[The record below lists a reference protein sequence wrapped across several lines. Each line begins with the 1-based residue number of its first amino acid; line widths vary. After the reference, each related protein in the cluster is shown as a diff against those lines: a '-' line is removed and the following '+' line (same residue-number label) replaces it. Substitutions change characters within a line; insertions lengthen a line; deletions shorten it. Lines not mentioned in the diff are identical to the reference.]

1 MGGARGYDGS
11 MSEAPISFQQYQALL
26 KELGAANR
34 PDEAYLYQCFT
45 DAVDSSSSL
54 REQSPII
61 AQMPINPVQLTLY
74 LLFEHQFYLDVHPD
88 VRPEDLEKDEG
99 YEQVLISVAL
109 DKYFTNEHLSYRSGS
124 FVTRF
129 APEISTMNLYLN
141 FILGML
147 SRYKQGDPK
156 ETLVV
161 DILQKGF
168 SMAKCIVD
176 LLTNGFETEAFSTW
190 RTLHENECI
199 LQVIVKY
206 GQSVIDEYLKHLKY
220 ALAFRG
226 ALSTKEETD
235 KTFEEIKSGM
245 RAIDLKS
252 KDMKRYIEYGW
263 LLGVPNVMQMEG
275 FKFNFRDGVE
285 RCAGLRDYAKVYE
298 MSSEIAHSSPLLIYS
313 RKNYFY
319 LITMLNLYES
329 FFRLEKIFSTIYLST
344 APEADQKQYVGM
356 RKLYSGELM
365 ACYELEKK
373 RFAALTSSGKEN
385 IPTPASDDSSD
396 D

>member
-1 MGGARGYDGS
+1 
-11 MSEAPISFQQYQALL
+11 MSETSVTLEQYQSLL
-26 KELGAANR
+26 KDLGASGR
-34 PDEAYLYQCFT
+34 PDSAFLYQCFL
-45 DAVDSSSSL
+45 DAMDSSSTL
-54 REQSPII
+54 KDQSPII
-61 AQMPINPVQLTLY
+61 AHMPINPVQLTLY
-74 LLFEHQFYLDVHPD
+74 LLYEHQFYLDTHSDRKLED
-88 VRPEDLEKDEG
+88 VEKDEG
-99 YEQVLISVAL
+99 YEQFLISVVL

-124 FVTRF
+124 FATRF
-129 APEISTMNLYLN
+129 IPEISTINLYLN

-206 GQSVIDEYLKHLKY
+206 GQPVIDQYLKHLKF

-226 ALSTKEETD
+226 ALPTKEETD
-235 KTFEEIKSGM
+235 KTFEEIKAGM
-245 RAIDLKS
+245 RAVDLKS

-263 LLGVPNVMQMEG
+263 LLGVPNVMQIEG

-285 RCAGLRDYAKVYE
+285 RCANLRDYAKVYE

-344 APEADQKQYVGM
+344 VPEADQKQDVAM
-356 RKLYSGELM
+356 RKLYFSELL

-373 RFAALTSSGKEN
+373 RFALLTSANKSEVPAESTEDSG
-385 IPTPASDDSSD
+385 SDD
-396 D
+396 

>member
-1 MGGARGYDGS
+1 MKETS
-11 MSEAPISFQQYQALL
+11 LTLENFTALL
-26 KELGAANR
+26 KELHAPANTDV
-34 PDEAYLYQCFT
+34 PFLYQCFS
-45 DAVDSSSSL
+45 DAMDSSSSL
-54 REQSPII
+54 KDQSPVI
-61 AQMPINPVQLTLY
+61 ASMPVNPIQLILY
-74 LLFEHQFYLDVHPD
+74 LVNEHEFYLMSHPESKESD
-88 VRPEDLEKDEG
+88 IAKKDE
-99 YEQVLISVAL
+99 YEQLIVSLAL
-109 DKYFTNEHLSYRSGS
+109 DKYYTNEHLSYKSGS
-124 FVTRF
+124 FVSRF
-129 APEISTMNLYLN
+129 VPEISTMNLYLN

-147 SRYKQGDPK
+147 NRYKQGDPK

-206 GQSVIDEYLKHLKY
+206 GQPVIDEYLKHLRF

-226 ALSTKEETD
+226 ALPSKEETD
-235 KTFEEIKSGM
+235 AAFVEIKDGM
-245 RAIDLKS
+245 RQIDLKS

-263 LLGVPNVMQMEG
+263 LLGIPNVMGIEG

-285 RCAGLRDYAKVYE
+285 RCAGLKDYSKVYE

-319 LITMLNLYES
+319 LITLLNLYES
-329 FFRLEKIFSTIYLST
+329 FFRLEKIFSSLYLST
-344 APEADQKQYVGM
+344 ASPADQQQYVAL
-356 RKLYSGELM
+356 RKLYFGELL
-365 ACYELEKK
+365 ACYSFAKK
-373 RFAALTSSGKEN
+373 RFSDLTHSGNKEELPPKALTEDTSE
-385 IPTPASDDSSD
+385 D
-396 D
+396 

>member
-1 MGGARGYDGS
+1 M
-11 MSEAPISFQQYQALL
+11 EEKTVTLEQFQALL
-26 KELGAANR
+26 KDLGAASR
-34 PDEAYLYQCFT
+34 PDEAFLYQCFL
-45 DAVDSSSSL
+45 DAVDSSSAL
-54 REQSPII
+54 KDQSPIL
-61 AQMPINPVQLTLY
+61 AHMPLNPVQLVLY
-74 LLFEHQFYLDVHPD
+74 LLNEEQFYLETNPD
-88 VRPEDLEKDEG
+88 KKLEDLEKDEG
-99 YEQVLISVAL
+99 YEQFLISVAL

-124 FVTRF
+124 FVNRF
-129 APEISTMNLYLN
+129 VPEISTINLYLN

-206 GQSVIDEYLKHLKY
+206 GQPVIDEYLKHLKY

-226 ALSTKEETD
+226 ALPTKEETD
-235 KTFEEIKSGM
+235 QTFEEIKAGM
-245 RAIDLKS
+245 KSVDLKS

-263 LLGVPNVMQMEG
+263 LLGIPNVMQLEG

-285 RCAGLRDYAKVYE
+285 RCAGLRDYSKVYE

-344 APEADQKQYVGM
+344 VPEADQKQYVGM
-356 RKLYSGELM
+356 RKLYFSELL
-365 ACYELEKK
+365 ACYDLEKK
-373 RFAALTSSGKEN
+373 RFAALTSSNKSEVPPEN
-385 IPTPASDDSSD
+385 SEDSSED
-396 D
+396 

>member
-1 MGGARGYDGS
+1 
-11 MSEAPISFQQYQALL
+11 MSENQITLEQYHALL
-26 KELGAANR
+26 KDLGAGER
-34 PDEAYLYQCFT
+34 QDEAFLYQCFL
-45 DAVDSSSSL
+45 DAMDSSSSL
-54 REQSPII
+54 KDQSPLI
-61 AQMPINPVQLTLY
+61 AHMPINPIQLTLY
-74 LLFEHQFYLDVHPD
+74 LLYEHQFYLDTHGE
-88 VRPEDLEKDEG
+88 RKLEDIEKDEG
-99 YEQVLISVAL
+99 YEQFLISVVL

-124 FVTRF
+124 FATRF
-129 APEISTMNLYLN
+129 TPEISTVNLYLN

-206 GQSVIDEYLKHLKY
+206 GQPVIDEYLKHLRF

-226 ALSTKEETD
+226 ALATKEETD
-235 KTFEEIKSGM
+235 KTFEEIKAGM
-245 RAIDLKS
+245 REVDLKS

-285 RCAGLRDYAKVYE
+285 RCANLRDYAKVYE

-344 APEADQKQYVGM
+344 VPENDQKQYVAM
-356 RKLYSGELM
+356 RKLYFSELL
-365 ACYELEKK
+365 ACYDLEKK
-373 RFAALTSSGKEN
+373 RFASLTSANKSEVPSESTEDSG
-385 IPTPASDDSSD
+385 SDD
-396 D
+396 

>member
-1 MGGARGYDGS
+1 
-11 MSEAPISFQQYQALL
+11 MSETSVTLEQYQSLL
-26 KELGAANR
+26 KDLGASGR
-34 PDEAYLYQCFT
+34 PDSAFLYQCFL
-45 DAVDSSSSL
+45 DAMDSSSTL
-54 REQSPII
+54 KDQSPII
-61 AQMPINPVQLTLY
+61 AHMPINPVQLTLY
-74 LLFEHQFYLDVHPD
+74 LLYEHQFYLDTHSDRKLED
-88 VRPEDLEKDEG
+88 VEKDEG
-99 YEQVLISVAL
+99 YEQFLISVVL

-124 FVTRF
+124 FATRF
-129 APEISTMNLYLN
+129 IPEISTINLYLN

-206 GQSVIDEYLKHLKY
+206 GQPVIDQYLKHLKF

-226 ALSTKEETD
+226 ALPTKEETD
-235 KTFEEIKSGM
+235 KTFEEIKAGM
-245 RAIDLKS
+245 RAVDLKS

-263 LLGVPNVMQMEG
+263 LLGVPNVMQIEG

-285 RCAGLRDYAKVYE
+285 RCANLRDYAKVYE

-344 APEADQKQYVGM
+344 VPEADQKQYVAM
-356 RKLYSGELM
+356 RKLYFSELL

-373 RFAALTSSGKEN
+373 RFALLTSANKSEVPAESTEDSG
-385 IPTPASDDSSD
+385 SDD
-396 D
+396 

>member
-1 MGGARGYDGS
+1 MAQNN
-11 MSEAPISFQQYQALL
+11 PITLEQFTALL
-26 KELGAANR
+26 KDLHAPEGLDY
-34 PDEAYLYQCFT
+34 PFLYQCYV

-54 REQSPII
+54 IEQSPVL
-61 AQMPINPVQLTLY
+61 AHMPVNPVQLILY
-74 LLFEHQFYLDVHPD
+74 LVNEHTFYLACHP
-88 VRPEDLEKDEG
+88 EGKEADLKGNEE
-99 YEQVLISVAL
+99 YERYLISVTL
-109 DKYFTNEHLSYRSGS
+109 DKYYTNEHLAYQSGS
-124 FVTRF
+124 FASRF
-129 APEISTMNLYLN
+129 TPEVSTISLYLN

-147 SRYKQGDPK
+147 GHYKQGDPK

-161 DILQKGF
+161 DILLKGF

-176 LLTNGFETEAFSTW
+176 LLTSGFETEAFSTW

-206 GQSVIDEYLKHLKY
+206 GQPVIDEYLKHLKY
-220 ALAFRG
+220 AWAFRG
-226 ALSTKEETD
+226 LLSTKEETD
-235 KTFEEIKSGM
+235 KTFEEIKEGM
-245 RAIDLKS
+245 RQVGLKS
-252 KDMKRYIEYGW
+252 KDMKRFIEYGW
-263 LLGVPNVMQMEG
+263 LLGVPKAMEMEG

-329 FFRLEKIFSTIYLST
+329 FFRLEKIFSSLYLSST
-344 APEADQKQYVGM
+344 SEAEQKQYLNM
-356 RKLYSGELM
+356 RKLYFGEIM

-373 RFAALTSSGKEN
+373 RFVTLTTSGKKDELPPKN
-385 IPTPASDDSSD
+385 DMGDFEGDSD
-396 D
+396 

>member
-1 MGGARGYDGS
+1 MEDKKLTKEEFLG
-11 MSEAPISFQQYQALL
+11 LL
-26 KELGAANR
+26 KTLNVPASSNL
-34 PDEAYLYQCFT
+34 DFLYSCYV
-45 DAVDSSSSL
+45 DATDSSSSL
-54 REQSPII
+54 KEANPLIGS
-61 AQMPINPVQLTLY
+61 MPLNPVQLTLY
-74 LLFEHQFYLDVHPD
+74 LVNEHLFYLGTHPD
-88 VRPEDLEKDEG
+88 QKEADLMADEK
-99 YEQVLISVAL
+99 YEQLLLSVSL
-109 DKYFTNEHLSYRSGS
+109 DKYYTNEHLAYRSGT
-124 FVTRF
+124 FANRF
-129 APEISTMNLYLN
+129 LPEISTVNLYLN

-168 SMAKCIVD
+168 SMAKCITD

-199 LQVIVKY
+199 LEVIVKY
-206 GQSVIDEYLKHLKY
+206 GKPVIDEYLRHLRY

-226 ALSTKEETD
+226 VLATKEETD
-235 KTFEEIKSGM
+235 ATFEEIKSGM
-245 RAIDLKS
+245 REVGLKS

-263 LLGVPNVMQMEG
+263 LLGIPNVLMLEG

-285 RCAGLRDYAKVYE
+285 RCAGLKSYSKVYE

-329 FFRLEKIFSTIYLST
+329 FFRLEKIFSSIYLST
-344 APEADQKQYVGM
+344 VPAAEQGRYLEM
-356 RKLYSGELM
+356 RKLYYGELI

-373 RFAALTSSGKEN
+373 RFAELTSHGDKTELPPKAVTEEPSE
-385 IPTPASDDSSD
+385 D
-396 D
+396 